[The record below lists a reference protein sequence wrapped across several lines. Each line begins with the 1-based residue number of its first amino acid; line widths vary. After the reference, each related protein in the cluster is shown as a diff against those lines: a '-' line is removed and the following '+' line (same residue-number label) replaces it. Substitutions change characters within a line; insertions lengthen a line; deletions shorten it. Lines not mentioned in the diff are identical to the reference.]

1 MYYCF
6 MRFKIFFFVLIIILL
21 TANCG
26 SETDPLKEI
35 EDTISFTDVDS
46 NTFIMSANGENAS
59 PWNENPRSSK
69 QWRSQQRILN
79 SFCGGYGLSDIAAP
93 ITVIS
98 PDGALLGPLDDFWQ
112 PEWSPD
118 GEWIAVACGRDDN
131 GEVVVVSNY
140 DKPGSSTGWS
150 RSGKGALSDRMEI
163 YAVTADGDKLI
174 RITNNEAGDWLPK
187 WRPNRTQLIFESN
200 RDGNSEIYAATP
212 SSSWRH
218 RFTERSSSDQSPVWG
233 ENGIVAAFSSD
244 VSGKSEI
251 RVVEI
256 WQDLGKYETNA
267 DLSTGQ
273 VGIPIPHQG

>member
-1 MYYCF
+1 MSIVVKNLT
-6 MRFKIFFFVLIIILL
+6 KIYKNKKVL
-21 TANCG
+21 NN
-26 SETDPLKEI
+26 
-35 EDTISFTDVDS
+35 ISFEIKS
-46 NTFIMSANGENAS
+46 GE
-59 PWNENPRSSK
+59 
-69 QWRSQQRILN
+69 IV
-79 SFCGGYGLSDIAAP
+79 G
-93 ITVIS
+93 
-98 PDGALLGPLDDFWQ
+98 LLGVNGAGKSTLMKIISCFVEQ
-112 PEWSPD
+112 
-118 GEWIAVACGRDDN
+118 DN

-140 DKPGSSTGWS
+140 DKSGSSTGWS

-163 YAVTADGDKLI
+163 YAVTVDGGRLI

-256 WQDLGKYETNA
+256 WQDLAKYETNA